1 MMLVKL
7 VEEIDLNEAYQ
18 FLQSDAAGAVN
29 VFVGTVRNHSK
40 DKEVVKLVFEAYE
53 SMAVKELEKVA
64 TRAMERWSLDKV
76 VIIHATGEKLPGEA
90 VVITGASSAH
100 RKASFEACE
109 FLIDELKK
117 TVPIWKHEHFIDGS
131 EWVNAHP

>member
-7 VEEIDLNEAYQ
+7 VDEIDLNEAYQ
-18 FLQSDAAGAVN
+18 YLQSPQSGAVN

-40 DKEVVKLVFEAYE
+40 SKEVTKLLFEAYE
-53 SMAVKELEKVA
+53 SMAVKELTKVA
-64 TRAMERWSLDKV
+64 IRAMENWSLDKV
-76 VIIHATGEKLPGEA
+76 VIIHAIGEKHPGEA
-90 VVITGASSAH
+90 VVITGVSSAH
-100 RKASFEACE
+100 RKTSFEACE

-117 TVPIWKHEHFIDGS
+117 TVPIWKHEHYVDGS